1 MRDAFDALVRLLRES
16 DRARNVAQNP
26 QDNREEKRCSNT
38 GVLSEAKGDIVVP
51 AGLEQGDRAFEMLS
65 RLAILAGEP
74 MGRAGHAMGDAGF
87 DRVGSRRD
95 VL

>member
-16 DRARNVAQNP
+16 DRARNVAQTP

-51 AGLEQGDRAFEMLS
+51 ARLEQGDRAFEMLS
-65 RLAILAGEP
+65 RLAILASEP
-74 MGRAGHAMGDAGF
+74 MGGAGHPMGDAGF
-87 DRVGSRRD
+87 NRVGSRRD